1 MDILNRILQSRFTT
15 IGYDSKS
22 ELSLIKLLN
31 LIPNRIQFGID
42 EIIKVDEIEEFFNSV
57 SYNRNHK
64 LSYLLD
70 DEKEQFIVI
79 NFSSIDF
86 DNKYPLNKSK
96 SISDLVRYLQSTI
109 YTLNNTDS
117 SVNYSLIL
125 LAHTYVNNVNQN
137 LSIAGGESLIFN
149 SELYLRLTDGNLI
162 IEKDRYS
169 NLVGSTNLTSELR
182 KLSINHILN
191 ENT

>member
-1 MDILNRILQSRFTT
+1 MDVLKRILHSKSTT

-22 ELSLIKLLN
+22 EISLIKLLN

-86 DNKYPLNKSK
+86 VEPKYKSK
-96 SISDLVRYLQSTI
+96 SISDLVRYLHSTI